1 MEILTK
7 GVGAVLLFVVA
18 ILSLSFALSGL
29 WALFVV
35 PLGLPAIGMAHAYG
49 LSLLISMFR
58 LNPKKD
64 GEHGLTYQGFV
75 EKIILIC
82 IISFIA
88 LGFGHLAAIF
98 M

>member
-1 MEILTK
+1 MGILAK
-7 GVGAVLLFVVA
+7 GVLGAVLLFVA
-18 ILSLSFALSGL
+18 ILCSSFALSGL

-58 LNPKKD
+58 LKPKKD

-75 EKIILIC
+75 ENVLLIC
-82 IISFIA
+82 VISFVA